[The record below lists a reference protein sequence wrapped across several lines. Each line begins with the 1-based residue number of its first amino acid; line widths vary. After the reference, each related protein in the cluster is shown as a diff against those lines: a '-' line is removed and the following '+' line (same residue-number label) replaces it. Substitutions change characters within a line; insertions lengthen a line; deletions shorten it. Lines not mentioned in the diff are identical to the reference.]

1 MPPHTEVR
9 HAQSNPSHTLATAVR
24 GNRGVGSDPG
34 RDRRG
39 RARVRGARRECR
51 GQRAGRRSGDHT
63 HRPAGS
69 RSKSRV
75 LGCTRRVRRT
85 GQPGH
90 ARPGREGSE
99 WLRLRARSR
108 RSRTGRSR
116 WSRSRI
122 RAVSITA
129 INGSQLSL
137 KTDDGW
143 TRTIDAAGATVTEQG
158 GTAITLADL
167 KVGDQIAFRQTRNA
181 DGTYT
186 VTQIVRIPPQAS
198 GTVKSVDANS
208 ATLTLPDGTTKT
220 IGLTSST
227 TYTLN
232 GNAATAAD
240 LKVGTRVHATG
251 TVDANGNFT
260 ATKVAIAPAE
270 VHGTVTAKSG
280 NTITLKDQAGASVTV
295 NVDGS
300 TTYASRGSNAAGLAD
315 IAVGDVLEA
324 EGTLNADGSL
334 TARRVQYGTPA
345 RAASA
350 AQASA
355 AQASPGPGGHRG
367 PGGNGNGNGPPRT
380 PTRLRAPAAADR
392 HFGPS
397 LRRRRVLPRR
407 RRAV

>member
-1 MPPHTEVR
+1 ML
-9 HAQSNPSHTLATAVR
+9 NPTPVTRSRLPFVAIGVWAAILAAIVAVGLVFGGRGANAADNAPAGAAGITLTAPLAADPSPGSSAAPGASGAPANPGTPGQAGKGPNGFAFGR
-24 GNRGVGSDPG
+24 GPGGPGPGGPGGPG
-34 RDRRG
+34 RG
-39 RARVRGARRECR
+39 FG
-51 GQRAGRRSGDHT
+51 
-63 HRPAGS
+63 
-69 RSKSRV
+69 
-75 LGCTRRVRRT
+75 
-85 GQPGH
+85 
-90 ARPGREGSE
+90 
-99 WLRLRARSR
+99 
-108 RSRTGRSR
+108 
-116 WSRSRI
+116 
-122 RAVSITA
+122 AVSITA

-143 TRTIDAAGATVTEQG
+143 TRTIDAAGATVTEAD

-167 KVGDQIAFRQTRNA
+167 KVGDQIGFRQTRNA

-260 ATKVAIAPAE
+260 ATKVAIAPAD

-300 TTYASRGSNAAGLAD
+300 TTYASRGSTAAGLAD

-334 TARRVQYGTPA
+334 TATRVEYGTPG
-345 RAASA
+345 
-350 AQASA
+350 QGGFGG
-355 AQASPGPGGHRG
+355 PGFGGPGFHGPGGHRG
-367 PGGNGNGNGPPRT
+367 PGGNGNGNGT
-380 PTRLRAPAAADR
+380 APNASPV
-392 HFGPS
+392 PS
-397 LRRRRVLPRR
+397 TSGG
-407 RRAV
+407 